1 MTEGQPQVAR
11 VEPGEVTPT
20 LVTTLDT
27 GALVSRIE
35 AGVVALTGP
44 GAVTSFQGLLTNDVE
59 LPGDGSFVYGALL
72 TPKGMIVVDGWAA
85 RLGATVSYTVPAH
98 GGGRERALAIFT
110 RSVPPRLA
118 RVSDRTSEVAVYRL
132 AGPGALAVA
141 VAAGLE
147 VPPAAGRV
155 LPRADGVET
164 ARATEGA
171 PFVLQVTVPAAAADL
186 LAARLEAAGA
196 VAAGPAT
203 LELSRILAG
212 WPRLGAEVDDRT
224 IPQEARLDQIG
235 GVSYTKGCYTGQE
248 TVARLHFRGHVNRQ
262 IRGLLF
268 DPEPPAAPADGWS
281 VVTYVDRDVGRVT
294 SLAFV
299 PETGVTDPAA
309 WQAAAR
315 GVRAIVHSAAIV
327 QRRASWEQYV
337 AVNVDG
343 TRLAVDAAR
352 TAGARLIHI
361 SSVAVYAG
369 SAAYPATPER
379 RDENF
384 PFQPI
389 AAPDFYAR
397 SKRMAEDVVREAASH
412 RDLEVAALRPTVIY
426 GERDRLFTPRVLR
439 AARLRFV
446 PRIGPGT
453 NRLSCV
459 YAGNVASA
467 AVAALDA
474 PLQGFRV
481 YNVTSDGPPALSQ
494 REFFAAFA
502 AALGR
507 RTWSIP
513 IPTPLAGL
521 VIGLFTARRLAR
533 AAVSFASGDNPY
545 TDERIRGELGW
556 RPPTQARAAIGRTVA
571 WCLENEKP
579 GH

>member
-1 MTEGQPQVAR
+1 MTEELPQVSR
-11 VEPGEVTPT
+11 VEPGEGTPA
-20 LVTTLDT
+20 LVTALCT
-27 GALVSRIE
+27 GAVVSPVA
-35 AGVVALTGP
+35 AGVVALTGS
-44 GAVTSFQGLLTNDVE
+44 GAVTSFQGLLTNDVD

-85 RLGATVSYTVPAH
+85 RLGTTVSYTVPGDAR
-98 GGGRERALAIFT
+98 GRERALAILT

-118 RVSDRTSEVAVYRL
+118 RVSDRTAEVAVYRL

-147 VPPAAGRV
+147 GPPAPGRV
-155 LPRADGVET
+155 LARPDSVET

-171 PFVLQVTVPAAAADL
+171 PFVVQVTAPGAAGPL
-186 LAARLEAAGA
+186 LAARLEASGA
-196 VAAGPAT
+196 VAAGPAI

-212 WPRLGAEVDDRT
+212 WPRLGAEVDEKT
-224 IPQEARLDQIG
+224 IPQEARFDEIG
-235 GVSYTKGCYTGQE
+235 GLSYTKGCYTGQE

-262 IRGLLF
+262 VRGLLF

-299 PETGVTDPAA
+299 PETGVAGA
-309 WQAAAR
+309 
-315 GVRAIVHSAAIV
+315 VRAIVHAAAIV

-337 AVNVDG
+337 AVNVEA
-343 TRLAVDAAR
+343 TRLAVAAAR
-352 TAGARLIHI
+352 AERARLVHI

-379 RDENF
+379 RDEDF

-397 SKRMAEDVVREAASH
+397 SKRMAEDVVREAATH

-453 NRLSCV
+453 
-459 YAGNVASA
+459 
-467 AVAALDA
+467 
-474 PLQGFRV
+474 
-481 YNVTSDGPPALSQ
+481 
-494 REFFAAFA
+494 
-502 AALGR
+502 
-507 RTWSIP
+507 
-513 IPTPLAGL
+513 
-521 VIGLFTARRLAR
+521 
-533 AAVSFASGDNPY
+533 
-545 TDERIRGELGW
+545 
-556 RPPTQARAAIGRTVA
+556 
-571 WCLENEKP
+571 
-579 GH
+579 